1 MNHTVKRADN
11 DQNRK
16 DRQNRPRDMFGVIF
30 NVALALVSA
39 GALAYGLVTRQEA
52 LTALGAFALG
62 GWAARLRWGPRS

>member
-1 MNHTVKRADN
+1 MMTRTG
-11 DQNRK
+11 RIT
-16 DRQNRPRDMFGVIF
+16 RIIEGTMFGVIF